1 MKEKDLAVKMN
12 LFREKSCINKAQ
24 MARDL
29 NIDAST
35 LGNILRG
42 TRGIPSNLIIR
53 FLQVYS
59 EVSAEWFLRD
69 NGDMFTE
76 KNVRQD
82 NVYTNIKNKNIDIK
96 NNDEATLNRFI
107 SLLEEK
113 DKQITSLLE
122 IVCNKFK

>member
-1 MKEKDLAVKMN
+1 MEEKELAGKMN
-12 LFREKSCINKAQ
+12 LFREKNGINKAQ

-53 FLQVYS
+53 FLKVYS
-59 EVSAEWFLRD
+59 EVSAEWLLRD
-69 NGDMFTE
+69 NGDMFTK
-76 KNVRQD
+76 KNVIKKEA
-82 NVYTNIKNKNIDIK
+82 YTNIKNIDIK
-96 NNDEATLNRFI
+96 NDEAILNRFI

-122 IVCNKFK
+122 IVSNKFK

>member
-76 KNVRQD
+76 KNIIK
-82 NVYTNIKNKNIDIK
+82 NEVYTNIKNKNIDIE
-96 NNDEATLNRFI
+96 NDKATLNRFI

-122 IVCNKFK
+122 IVSNKFK